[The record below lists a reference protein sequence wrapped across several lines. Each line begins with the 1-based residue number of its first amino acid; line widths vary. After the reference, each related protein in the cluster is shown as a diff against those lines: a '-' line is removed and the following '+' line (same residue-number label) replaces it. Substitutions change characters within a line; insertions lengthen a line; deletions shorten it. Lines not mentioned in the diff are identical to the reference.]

1 MKMIAVAPHHRFV
14 QPILALYISFGV
26 GCYCFIHA
34 KAMREAILQDK
45 ADIVPTPFY
54 LSAFIWELVSTAT
67 NNIKTM
73 ETNLNVQQKAAIS
86 QFLNHLSNPSF
97 RMKWNKEELFDVFS
111 SYSLP
116 HQTDL
121 DYSSYDYAL
130 RTLPFAVKRDF
141 VCKILNSWKHAAQA
155 DSYTLYKTLQDLL
168 YMKIE
173 TGVECVLFNN
183 ILNLIDYFNAPSVR
197 IKARCDTNFY
207 MIEVYPYV
215 PNLSSSDSQ
224 VLFTT
229 STEDETP
236 RVEYLIGAELL
247 KRKINFTMQPSQT
260 DVSIMLKVLTENH
273 TKKHCPWI
281 NLKYSLGCTFDG
293 WSLQITYNDI
303 EYVDNNG
310 L

>member
-1 MKMIAVAPHHRFV
+1 M
-14 QPILALYISFGV
+14 
-26 GCYCFIHA
+26 
-34 KAMREAILQDK
+34 D
-45 ADIVPTPFY
+45 
-54 LSAFIWELVSTAT
+54 
-67 NNIKTM
+67 
-73 ETNLNVQQKAAIS
+73 TNLNFQQKVAIS
-86 QFLNHLSNPSF
+86 QFLNHLANPLTH
-97 RMKWNKEELFDVFS
+97 MMWNKEELFDVFS

-116 HQTDL
+116 RQTDL

-141 VCKILNSWKHAAQA
+141 VCKILNSWKYAAQA

-183 ILNLIDYFNAPSVR
+183 ILNLIDYLNVPSVR

-207 MIEVYPYV
+207 MIEVYPHV
-215 PNLSSSDSQ
+215 PNLSSSDCQ

-236 RVEYLIGAELL
+236 RVEYSIGTELL
-247 KRKINFTMQPSQT
+247 KRKMSFSMQPSQT
-260 DVSIMLKVLTENH
+260 DVSIMLKVLTENK

-281 NLKYSLGCTFDG
+281 DLKYSLDCTFDG
-293 WSLQITYNDI
+293 WCLQITYNDI